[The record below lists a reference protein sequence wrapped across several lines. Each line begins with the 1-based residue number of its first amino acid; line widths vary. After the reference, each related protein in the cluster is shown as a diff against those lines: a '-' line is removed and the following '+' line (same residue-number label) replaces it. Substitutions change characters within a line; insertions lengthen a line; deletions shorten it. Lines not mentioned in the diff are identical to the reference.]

1 MSTNISTTIEIAATP
16 ERVWAVLTDFAS
28 YPAWNPVFC
37 EASGE
42 LAVGNQITLKT
53 IQPRNDRT
61 MTVKVKV
68 VAARPAA
75 ELRWESRVLGV
86 SSSKRSF
93 ILSPDVHGTHL
104 TQTGAYEGLFTSFP
118 AKTISRIRA
127 NFDAI
132 NEAVKEQAEASS

>member
-1 MSTNISTTIEIAATP
+1 MGTDISSTIEIAATP
-16 ERVWAVLTDFAS
+16 ERVWAVLTDFAG

-42 LAVGNQITLKT
+42 LAVGSHITLKT
-53 IQPRNDRT
+53 IQPRNDRI

-93 ILSPDVHGTHL
+93 ILSPDGHRTQL
-104 TQTGAYEGLFTSFP
+104 TQTGSYQGLFTSFS
-118 AKTISRIRA
+118 AKVISRIRT

-132 NEAVKEQAEASS
+132 NEAVKEQAEAST

>member
-1 MSTNISTTIEIAATP
+1 MGTEISAMIDIAAAP

-42 LAVGNQITLKT
+42 LAVGNQLTLKT
-53 IQPRNDRT
+53 IQPSNGRT

-86 SSSKRSF
+86 SSSKRGF
-93 ILSPDVHGTHL
+93 ILSPDVHGTQL
-104 TQTGAYEGLFTSFP
+104 TQTGSYEGLFTSFP

-132 NEAVKEQAEASS
+132 NEAVKEQAESSS

>member
-1 MSTNISTTIEIAATP
+1 MGTDISTTIGIAATP
-16 ERVWAVLTDFAS
+16 ERVWAVLTDFAG

-42 LAVGNQITLKT
+42 LAVGNQITLKA

-68 VAARPAA
+68 LAARPAA
-75 ELRWESRVLGV
+75 ELRWESSVLGV
-86 SSSKRSF
+86 ARTRRSF
-93 ILSPDVHGTHL
+93 ILSPDVHGTQL
-104 TQTGAYEGLFTSFP
+104 AQTGSYQGLFTSFP
-118 AKTISRIRA
+118 AETISRIRA

>member
-1 MSTNISTTIEIAATP
+1 MGTDISTTIDIAATP
-16 ERVWAVLTDFAS
+16 ERVWAVLTDFAG

-42 LAVGNQITLKT
+42 LAVGNQITFKT

-68 VAARPAA
+68 VAVRPPA
-75 ELRWESRVLGV
+75 ELQWESRVLGV
-86 SSSKRSF
+86 SSSKRGF

-104 TQTGAYEGLFTSFP
+104 TQNGSYQGLFTSFP